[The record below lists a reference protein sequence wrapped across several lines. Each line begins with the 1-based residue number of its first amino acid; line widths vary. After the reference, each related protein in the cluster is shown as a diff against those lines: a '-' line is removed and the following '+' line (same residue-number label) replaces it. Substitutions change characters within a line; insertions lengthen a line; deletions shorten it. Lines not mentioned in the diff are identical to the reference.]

1 MRVSTNTMYDQGVQ
15 SMLKQQEA
23 LFKLQQQIS
32 VGKRIVTP
40 SDDPVAAARAH
51 EVSQAASINS
61 QYAENRDKAKASLG
75 LVESNLQ
82 GVTTIIQNVRSIA
95 VAAGNPI
102 LSENDRR
109 VMAVELR
116 GRLEELLGLA
126 NSADSEGNFLFSGY
140 QARVQPFVKNA
151 GDVQYAGDQG
161 QRLTQVTGSRQIAVS
176 DTGSNIFERIMDG
189 NGIFTTSASTSN
201 AGTGIIGVGSV
212 TDPTNLTGDSYEIN
226 FRVTQDPLT
235 LKDIV
240 TYDVM
245 NTTTSST
252 ISTGNTFVDGDMITF
267 DGLQFDI
274 KGKPAD
280 GDQFNVEP
288 SSQQSIFKTIDNL
301 INVLETTTNDQ
312 NGKTNLTNTLNTGM
326 QNLDQ
331 SLDNVLSIRASVGVK
346 LQEID
351 ALQSIGEDNA
361 LQYDQTLARLQDLDY
376 AKALSDFA
384 RQQGLLEAAQQ
395 SFIRI
400 SGLSLFNKL

>member
-1 MRVSTNTMYDQGVQ
+1 MRVSTSTMYDQGVQ

-23 LFKLQQQIS
+23 LFKIQQQIS
-32 VGKRIVTP
+32 AGKRIVTP

-82 GVTTIIQNVRSIA
+82 GVTTIMQNVRSIA

-102 LSENDRR
+102 LSESDRR

-126 NSADSEGNFLFSGY
+126 NGADSEGNFLFSGY

-151 GDVQYAGDQG
+151 GEVQYAGDQG
-161 QRLTQVTGSRQIAVS
+161 QRLTQVTSSRQIAVS
-176 DTGSNIFERIMDG
+176 DAGSNIFEQIMDG
-189 NGIFTTSASTSN
+189 NGVFTTSANASN
-201 AGTGIIGVGSV
+201 VGTGIIGAGAVAN
-212 TDPTNLTGDSYEIN
+212 PTSLTGDSYEIN
-226 FRVTQDPLT
+226 FHVTQDPLT
-235 LKDIV
+235 LKDII

-252 ISTGNTFVDGDMITF
+252 VSTGNTFADGNMITF

-280 GDQFNVEP
+280 GDQFKVTP
-288 SSQQSIFKTIDNL
+288 SSQESIFKTIDNL

-312 NGKTNLTNTLNTGM
+312 SGKTNLTNSLNTAM

-331 SLDNVLSIRASVGVK
+331 GIDNVLSARASVGVK

-361 LQYDQTLARLQDLDY
+361 LQYDQTLSRLQDLDY

>member
-82 GVTTIIQNVRSIA
+82 GVSTIIQNARSIA

-102 LSENDRR
+102 LSESDRR

-116 GRLEELLGLA
+116 GRLEELIGLA

-140 QARVQPFVKNA
+140 QAKVQPFVKNA

-161 QRLTQVTGSRQIAVS
+161 QRLTQVTSSRQIAVS
-176 DTGSNIFERIMDG
+176 DTGSNIFERVMDG
-189 NGIFTTSASTSN
+189 NGIFTTSANASN
-201 AGTGIIGVGSV
+201 TGTDIGVGSV
-212 TDPTNLTGDSYEIN
+212 TDPTNLTGDDYEIN
-226 FRVTQDPLT
+226 FHVTQDPLT
-235 LKDIV
+235 LKDII
-240 TYDVM
+240 TYDVL

-252 ISTGNTFVDGDMITF
+252 ISTGNTFVDGNMIAF

-280 GDQFNVEP
+280 GDQFKVEP

-312 NGKTNLTNTLNTGM
+312 SGKTNLTNSLNTAM

-331 SLDNVLSIRASVGVK
+331 GLDNVLSIRASVGVK

-361 LQYDQTLARLQDLDY
+361 LQYDQTLSRLQDLDY
-376 AKALSDFA
+376 AKALSDFT

>member
-189 NGIFTTSASTSN
+189 NGTFTTSASTSN
-201 AGTGIIGVGSV
+201 TGTGIIGVGSV
-212 TDPTNLTGDSYEIN
+212 TDPTNLTGDSYEVN
-226 FRVTQDPLT
+226 FHVTQDPLT

-245 NTTTSST
+245 NTTTSYT

-267 DGLQFDI
+267 D
-274 KGKPAD
+274 
-280 GDQFNVEP
+280 
-288 SSQQSIFKTIDNL
+288 
-301 INVLETTTNDQ
+301 
-312 NGKTNLTNTLNTGM
+312 
-326 QNLDQ
+326 
-331 SLDNVLSIRASVGVK
+331 
-346 LQEID
+346 
-351 ALQSIGEDNA
+351 
-361 LQYDQTLARLQDLDY
+361 
-376 AKALSDFA
+376 
-384 RQQGLLEAAQQ
+384 
-395 SFIRI
+395 
-400 SGLSLFNKL
+400 

>member
-32 VGKRIVTP
+32 LGKRIVTP
-40 SDDPVAAARAH
+40 SDDPIAAARAH

-82 GVTTIIQNVRSIA
+82 GVTTIIQNVQSIA
-95 VAAGNPI
+95 VAAGNSI
-102 LSENDRR
+102 LSENDRK
-109 VMAVELR
+109 VMAIELK
-116 GRLEELLGLA
+116 GRLGELLGLA
-126 NSADSEGNFLFSGY
+126 NSADSEGNYLFSGY
-140 QARVQPFVKNA
+140 QGRIQPFVQNV
-151 GDVQYAGDQG
+151 GEINYVGDQG
-161 QRLTQVTGSRQIAVS
+161 QRLTQVTSSRQIAVS
-176 DTGSNIFERIMDG
+176 DAGSNVFERIMSG
-189 NGIFTTSASTSN
+189 NGVFTTSAN
-201 AGTGIIGVGSV
+201 ATNTGTGIIGVGSV
-212 TDPTNLTGDSYEIN
+212 TNPANLTGDNYEIN
-226 FRVTQDPLT
+226 FHVTQDPLT
-235 LKDIV
+235 FKDVI
-240 TYDVM
+240 TYDVI

-252 ISTGNTFVDGDMITF
+252 ISMGNSFSDGDVIAF

-280 GDQFNVEP
+280 GDQFKVEP
-288 SSQQSIFKTIDNL
+288 STQQSIFKTVNDL

-312 NGKTNLTNTLNTGM
+312 SGKTNLTNSLNSAM
-326 QNLDQ
+326 QNLSQ
-331 SLDNVLSIRASVGVK
+331 GLDNVLGIRASVGVK

-351 ALQSIGEDNA
+351 ALNSIGEDNA
-361 LQYDQTLARLQDLDY
+361 LQYDKTLSRLEDLDY

-400 SGLSLFNKL
+400 SGLSLFNRL